1 VCATR
6 RIEEMR
12 WSDEPEVRRAGLLI
26 PVKRRS

>member
-1 VCATR
+1 VCVTR

-12 WSDEPEVRRAGLLI
+12 WRDEAEVRRAGLLI